1 MQLDRKYTNEELIS
15 LFQMGYKILGMKYA
29 RAIGHLAGELDC
41 FYKEIELGIK
51 KKEKIIIL
59 CNKNEIA
66 NVHLL
71 EYFKDKELL
80 VIGDVDSAQRAEA
93 IARSNNLIINIE
105 SYFMNDDG
113 VASAYSINKLW
124 TPRQPLLKI
133 SEADVSYGKEILRK
147 LGINEGDWY
156 VTLHTRNNFGRP
168 QDIHHGFR
176 NSNPIDYD
184 LAINEITNKGGK
196 VIRIGDSLKQD
207 LPKNLIDYPNS
218 IYRSDRMD
226 LFLCATSKFLIGTN
240 SGLYF
245 LAALFGTPLCL
256 ANVAPL
262 TVPSSYPNSVN
273 LFKKIRN
280 KKTNTFLNYVEAIK
294 TPISAANFFKFHN
307 WADFEIVDNNPS
319 EIRDL
324 ILDMFDY
331 LHGMSDC
338 LLRNIRLRD
347 FFCELY
353 NTSDYCFNVHSFFSL
368 RNYENLLKK

>member
-133 SEADVSYGKEILRK
+133 SEADVSYGK
-147 LGINEGDWY
+147 
-156 VTLHTRNNFGRP
+156 
-168 QDIHHGFR
+168 
-176 NSNPIDYD
+176 
-184 LAINEITNKGGK
+184 
-196 VIRIGDSLKQD
+196 
-207 LPKNLIDYPNS
+207 
-218 IYRSDRMD
+218 
-226 LFLCATSKFLIGTN
+226 KF
-240 SGLYF
+240 
-245 LAALFGTPLCL
+245 
-256 ANVAPL
+256 
-262 TVPSSYPNSVN
+262 
-273 LFKKIRN
+273 
-280 KKTNTFLNYVEAIK
+280 
-294 TPISAANFFKFHN
+294 
-307 WADFEIVDNNPS
+307 
-319 EIRDL
+319 
-324 ILDMFDY
+324 
-331 LHGMSDC
+331 
-338 LLRNIRLRD
+338 
-347 FFCELY
+347 
-353 NTSDYCFNVHSFFSL
+353 
-368 RNYENLLKK
+368 